1 MSIRK
6 QLLLISIVSAV
17 PLILAGAIA
26 LYSLWQTSKSE
37 IAKSLEQRAQLA
49 AVALEKWI
57 DAQRQPLNMIAA
69 YHNAGLGLSPNHLG
83 FMVNIHPHWID
94 LRIVNREWQEV
105 STWPANAAPLSP
117 KLTNEMF
124 SDLQL
129 RRTWVITTDWTQSA
143 DNPTLI
149 IAVPLEGGGAIVVQT
164 RAEAMKEV
172 FQDVEL
178 PDGSSLSIF
187 DLHGRVLYHSAEE
200 VVGVDITTSP
210 LFNALEKKQTALLN
224 SLSPFDGVPHM
235 YGLSRAGR
243 TGCIVKIGVP
253 SVVLYRPAW
262 EQFTRYLIYSGLAL
276 LCSLIASLFIAHSIA
291 RPIRRL
297 RHMAHRL
304 GRDSVIVSTGMGGRG
319 EVAEL
324 SEAFKVMAEQI
335 TEREESLRDLNKRL
349 EELNE
354 LKSEVVSGVSHELRT
369 PLTTI
374 KMLARLMLH
383 NELSEAERRESL
395 EVIATECDR
404 QIDLVLNLLDLS
416 RIEAGAF
423 HYTLSEV
430 NLLDVL
436 HACLRIERHTARLHG
451 HDIDVDLPA
460 HLPHIQTDRKA
471 VRRILCALIENAIKY
486 TPDGGRIAL
495 SADVKGDGIV
505 IEISDTGRGITAEDL
520 PHVFDKFYRGH
531 MAALGDSHNSRRR
544 NGASGDFVSDVPGVG
559 LGLYLARTIIEQ
571 LGGHLS
577 VISEV
582 GRGSSF
588 FVKLPLTQ
596 EQIYRDENKGE

>member
-1 MSIRK
+1 
-6 QLLLISIVSAV
+6 
-17 PLILAGAIA
+17 
-26 LYSLWQTSKSE
+26 
-37 IAKSLEQRAQLA
+37 
-49 AVALEKWI
+49 
-57 DAQRQPLNMIAA
+57 MIAA
-69 YHNAGLGLSPNHLG
+69 YHNAGLPLSRNHLG
-83 FMVNIHPHWID
+83 FTVRTHPHWID
-94 LRIVNREWQEV
+94 LRIVNQEWQVV
-105 STWPANAAPLSP
+105 STWPENAAPLSP

-124 SDLQL
+124 GDLQL
-129 RRTWVITTDWTQSA
+129 RRAWVITTDWTQSA
-143 DNPTLI
+143 DFPTLI
-149 IAVPLEGGGAIVVQT
+149 LAVPFEGGGAIVVQM

-172 FQDVEL
+172 FQAVEL

-210 LFNALEKKQTALLN
+210 LFKALENRHTVLLD
-224 SLSPFDGVPHM
+224 SLSPFDGVPHI

-253 SVVLYRPAW
+253 SSDLYHPAW
-262 EQFTRYLIYSGLAL
+262 KQFTSYLFYSGLAL
-276 LCSLIASLFIAHSIA
+276 FCSLIASLFIAHGIA

-304 GRDSVIVSTGMGGRG
+304 GRDSVIVSTGKGGRG
-319 EVAEL
+319 EDAEL

-335 TEREESLRDLNKRL
+335 TEREESLKVLNKRL

-374 KMLARLMLH
+374 KMLSQLMLQ
-383 NELSEAERRESL
+383 NKLSEAERKESL

-423 HYTLSEV
+423 QYTLSEV
-430 NLLDVL
+430 NLLDL
-436 HACLRIERHTARLHG
+436 LNACLRIERHTAKLHG
-451 HDIDVDLPA
+451 HDLEVSLPA
-460 HLPHIQTDRKA
+460 HLPHIYTDRKA
-471 VRRILCALIENAIKY
+471 VRRILCAVIENAIKY

-495 SADVKGDGIV
+495 SADVKGEELV

-520 PHVFDKFYRGH
+520 PHVFEKYYRGH
-531 MAALGDSHNSRRR
+531 LAMMADNSDRQRR
-544 NGASGDFVSDVPGVG
+544 NGVTGDFVSDVPGVG

-571 LGGHLS
+571 LGGHVS
-577 VISEV
+577 VASEV
-582 GRGSSF
+582 GRGSTF
-588 FVKLPLTQ
+588 FVRLPLTHG
-596 EQIYRDENKGE
+596 NKIKETCVESPVSRG